1 MPDIPASTPIPF
13 SGDALSV
20 LNECRALF
28 VTRVVDILRQGMVRD
43 PAVLEIVGTE
53 IGKRHDELVA
63 SGERTGFDSA
73 KNLTISKI
81 SLVGDDFLELE
92 ICIGEVIR
100 RLRDN
105 ERIDHWRAQL
115 RYMNLLRRESMS
127 VNDNPI
133 GLDPIRRG
141 LWAFCSES
149 EGSLD
154 RHLDRLQRLE
164 EALRIKLPEVYQEI
178 NWLLEKHGVQP
189 VPAPVVR
196 QTGSERATAASGA
209 GSRKENPF
217 VALYRAMLQQAGC
230 DVSAQSG
237 GALTTAT
244 PDAATLGY
252 LLTRFDTIEQRW
264 FGALRSGGP
273 AQNVLKQF
281 VPRALNSGDLDL
293 PPDKPVGVLI
303 DTLSK
308 VFTTLFA
315 SSDLPDTV
323 KAILWRLE
331 IPVLKWAM
339 LSPDFVY
346 DEDHPARRLVNRL
359 GRAAVGLPPDAP
371 RDDLSC
377 QRLADL
383 VDESLPALVAGSGDL
398 TPLIAAL
405 DALIARHDEVVR
417 FATRGQAELID
428 EHERNETASANA
440 RHWLGQ
446 VLARVREPVVSS
458 FLETYW
464 VRVMQRACLADGIG
478 GKSWTES
485 DNVVK
490 HLLWSVMPKNTPE
503 ERQKLTNLIPA
514 LIRQINAGLDE
525 SGVSMEE
532 RKPFLNAFF
541 ELQTKAL
548 YGKTDDTPTSSPRS
562 GAQPSP
568 TPSAATAPSSRAP
581 ILGNVGRQVHYWGE
595 PSATASTS
603 SRGPVVALGDWLSFR
618 SPDDDSVRCGM
629 ICWQSGASGTLL
641 LANPAWSDAIA
652 LSPRIVELQ
661 LQNGAASISS
671 NERLFDI
678 AATRALERLKDERS
692 GT

>member
-1 MPDIPASTPIPF
+1 MPDTPFSIPTAF
-13 SGDALSV
+13 SGDATAIIK
-20 LNECRALF
+20 ECRELF
-28 VTRVVDILRQGMVRD
+28 ITRVLDILRQGIVRD
-43 PAVLEIVGTE
+43 PAILEVVGAE
-53 IGKRHDELVA
+53 IGKRHDELVV
-63 SGERTGFDSA
+63 SGERTGFGSA

-92 ICIGEVIR
+92 ICIGDAIR

-149 EGSLD
+149 EGSLE

-189 VPAPVVR
+189 APTPAVR
-196 QTGSERATAASGA
+196 RTGGERATVVSGA
-209 GSRKENPF
+209 GSRKESPF
-217 VALYRAMLQQAGC
+217 AALYRAMLQRAGC
-230 DVSAQSG
+230 DVPAQPG
-237 GALTTAT
+237 GALTAPT

-252 LLTRFDTIEQRW
+252 LMTRFGTIEQRW

-315 SSDLPDTV
+315 SSDLPETV

-346 DEDHPARRLVNRL
+346 DDDHPARRLVNRL

-383 VDESLPALVAGSGDL
+383 VDESLPALVAGNGDL
-398 TPLIAAL
+398 TPLITAL
-405 DALIARHDEVVR
+405 DALIARRDEVVC
-417 FATRGQAELID
+417 FATRGQAELIG
-428 EHERNETASANA
+428 EHEQNEAASANA

-446 VLARVREPVVSS
+446 VIARIREPVVAH

-464 VRVMQRACLADGIG
+464 VRVMQRACLVEGVG

-490 HLLWSVMPKNTPE
+490 HLLWSVLPKNTAE
-503 ERQKLTNLIPA
+503 ERQKLTSLIPA

-525 SGVSMEE
+525 LEVSVEE
-532 RKPFLNAFF
+532 RKPFLNTFF

-548 YGKTDDTPTSSPRS
+548 YGKPDDATTSIPRS

-568 TPSAATAPSSRAP
+568 APSATAAPPARAL
-581 ILGNVGRQVHYWGE
+581 ILGSVGRQVRYWGD
-595 PSATASTS
+595 PSAAASPP
-603 SRGPVVALGDWLSFR
+603 SRGPTFAPGDWLSFR
-618 SPDDDSVRCGM
+618 GPDDDSARCGM
-629 ICWQSGASGTLL
+629 ICWQSGTSGTLL
-641 LANPAWSDAIA
+641 LANPAWNDAIA

-661 LQNGAASISS
+661 LQDGRASIASD
-671 NERLFDI
+671 ERLFDI
-678 AATRALERLKDERS
+678 AAMRVLGQLENERS
-692 GT
+692 EA